1 MPSPIEPKP
10 SAELFPQLFAFC
22 LLLASSLQIMENLLP
37 KIPIFPWLRLG
48 LAYLI
53 LLPFLLRFGA
63 FKTLMLFICRN
74 LITLIYGGQIF
85 SAFLISTLS
94 GIFSIGIVGNIVFYL
109 YHKKVLGLIGTSV
122 MLALTFN
129 LMQLLIVNFMFIRHG
144 DFFFQVSPLL
154 LWSLLSGSLIALLV
168 KKSISDLNL
177 LFEGKNSTSLYYQE
191 VKKEKFSFYQ
201 WLSLL
206 TGCGVFASLFLITS
220 IQIQLIVLPVILLI
234 TRFKNIKIIYYAWPF
249 YFYLA
254 WLHLFRTDG
263 IYIYKDWITREG
275 LERFIFFTI
284 RTTNIII
291 CGQWLSRYISGV
303 WRKSAGNFY
312 IKSVGYA
319 LPLLPALFGLSIAM
333 GKEFFHKLRSRNFD
347 NSVYAAIKRLETELG
362 KIAASTGRS
371 I

>member
-10 SAELFPQLFAFC
+10 SAELSPQLFAFC

-74 LITLIYGGQIF
+74 LITLVYGGQIF

-191 VKKEKFSFYQ
+191 LKKEKFSFYQ

-220 IQIQLIVLPVILLI
+220 IQIQLIILPVILLI

-275 LERFIFFTI
+275 LDRFIFFTI

-319 LPLLPALFGLSIAM
+319 LPLLPALFGLSVAM
-333 GKEFFHKLRSRNFD
+333 GREFFHQLRSRNFD
-347 NSVYAAIKRLETELG
+347 NSVHAAINRLEAEFG
-362 KIAASTGRS
+362 KIAAPTGRS